1 MKNPLIHIFVAILI
15 ATVVLSKSNYKVVS
29 FQNTSSTLTM
39 GLRYTGS
46 DDYYIKPTSPIIK
59 DLTFTF
65 HVYTFNDFDIKI
77 VDAKNQ
83 RFEVPQ

>member
-1 MKNPLIHIFVAILI
+1 MSMKNPLTHIFI
-15 ATVVLSKSNYKVVS
+15 ALLFAAVVFSKSNYKVVS
-29 FQNTSSTLTM
+29 YQNTSSTITM
-39 GLRYTGS
+39 GLRYTGQ

-83 RFEVPQ
+83 RF